1 MTNPTGA
8 TPAKKP
14 CLEHQPSNNT
24 KAVIASDIPLAAAG
38 PVIGTHD
45 GTFHCDEVLAI
56 SMLRLLPAYK
66 ESVVVRTR
74 DPTKLAQCQIVVDV
88 GAEYDASGLRFD
100 HHQRGFE
107 HTLGDKFKTKLSS
120 AGLVYKHFGRD
131 MLRVMVVS
139 SGAAATFNTEEGVK
153 EEDLMLDKL
162 YIKTYLD
169 FVEHIDGI
177 DNGINIAEGNLRYT
191 VQTHLPG
198 RVATLNPAWNED
210 DSANALNERFADAL
224 AMVST
229 EFINFVGYL
238 CKSWWPARQR
248 VAEGFQGRFTVH
260 PSGKILHL
268 MTYCPWQDH
277 LFDLELDAGV
287 PGQVLY
293 VLYADSKGSS
303 VRIHAVPDR
312 VGSFALRLAMPEAWR
327 GLRNEVLGAAV
338 GGIPGCIFVHANGFI
353 GGNAT
358 LEGAMEMAK
367 LALTYVV

>member
-1 MTNPTGA
+1 MTAPTGA

-14 CLEHQPSNNT
+14 CLEHQPSIT
-24 KAVIASDIPLAAAG
+24 KAVIVSDIPVTAAG

-66 ESVVVRTR
+66 DSVVVRTR
-74 DPTKLAQCQIVVDV
+74 DPAKLAQCQIVVDV
-88 GAEYDASGLRFD
+88 GAEYDASRFRFD

-107 HTLGDKFKTKLSS
+107 HTLGDNFKTKLSS

-131 MLRVMVVS
+131 MLRVMVAS
-139 SGAAATFNTEEGVK
+139 SGTEATPTTKEGVD

-162 YIKTYLD
+162 YTKTYLD

-177 DNGINIAEGNLRYT
+177 DNGINVAEGDLRYK

-210 DSANALNERFADAL
+210 DSADALNERFANAL
-224 AMVST
+224 TMVSA
-229 EFINFVGYL
+229 EFVGFVSYL
-238 CKSWWPARQR
+238 CKCWWPARQL
-248 VAEGFQGRFTVH
+248 VAEGFQGRATVH
-260 PSGKILHL
+260 PSGKVLHL
-268 MTYCPWQDH
+268 TTYCPWQDH
-277 LFDLELDAGV
+277 LFELELDAGV
-287 PGQVLY
+287 PGEVLY

-303 VRIHAVPDR
+303 VRIHAVPEK
-312 VGSFALRLAMPEAWR
+312 VGSFALRLALPEAWR
-327 GLRNEVLGAAV
+327 GLRDEVLGAAV

-358 LEGAMEMAK
+358 LEVAMEMAK
-367 LALTYVV
+367 LALT